1 MSAAK
6 ASITS
11 EDSHDKLMK
20 INEALQL
27 AVSTLVAG
35 GDYYVTSQVEYSSR
49 AINAYKQY
57 LADEIFPLVIGC
69 NVIVKLFVEI
79 FYLVRRKLPT
89 FPGLTAWP
97 ANIEIYGGTAV
108 DVLVCYVS
116 LLRINLSYIYL
127 AIFPF
132 IAISFISV
140 LCMRHNRLRGRDEVM
155 SESSIRGPDN
165 GKKATLVLE
174 NFNIVALLAPHFIL
188 CVLGMLGD
196 PDHDGNNYD
205 ISQFF
210 LFLTCM
216 LLQLTIMMVRLPAGI
231 SRGLAPASELLCKA
245 SLVMLL
251 LTGHMVAADT
261 YGKEVVLLL
270 LPEVVPLLLWFS
282 LHLDRRTPVI
292 NTKTI
297 MGSGLIV
304 LGATLVAICGYIVGV
319 PKDESSLLRLYWAR
333 KSCAASG
340 TITYIIVLVLR
351 LWPEKV
357 GMATLSYDDT
367 VKLLKVW
374 GSVLLVM
381 AVCLFVFDQVYR
393 PVFPP

>member
-1 MSAAK
+1 
-6 ASITS
+6 
-11 EDSHDKLMK
+11 MK

-140 LCMRHNRLRGRDEVM
+140 LCMRHNMRLCL
-155 SESSIRGPDN
+155 
-165 GKKATLVLE
+165 KAV
-174 NFNIVALLAPHFIL
+174 
-188 CVLGMLGD
+188 
-196 PDHDGNNYD
+196 
-205 ISQFF
+205 
-210 LFLTCM
+210 
-216 LLQLTIMMVRLPAGI
+216 
-231 SRGLAPASELLCKA
+231 
-245 SLVMLL
+245 
-251 LTGHMVAADT
+251 
-261 YGKEVVLLL
+261 
-270 LPEVVPLLLWFS
+270 
-282 LHLDRRTPVI
+282 
-292 NTKTI
+292 
-297 MGSGLIV
+297 
-304 LGATLVAICGYIVGV
+304 
-319 PKDESSLLRLYWAR
+319 
-333 KSCAASG
+333 
-340 TITYIIVLVLR
+340 
-351 LWPEKV
+351 
-357 GMATLSYDDT
+357 
-367 VKLLKVW
+367 
-374 GSVLLVM
+374 
-381 AVCLFVFDQVYR
+381 
-393 PVFPP
+393 